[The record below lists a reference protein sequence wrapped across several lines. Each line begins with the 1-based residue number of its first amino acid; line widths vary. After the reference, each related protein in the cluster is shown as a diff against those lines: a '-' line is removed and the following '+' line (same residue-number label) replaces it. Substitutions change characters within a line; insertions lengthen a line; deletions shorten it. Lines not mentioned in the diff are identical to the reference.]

1 MLKGDSDKRRS
12 CLVQAENSQCFNTC
26 FTATGPVNASVAKSI
41 IETTWVKRQEIGLN
55 NKMCT
60 LPDVLRAK
68 KIRLMCTQMM
78 PKQISNVGCFHIMK
92 SFSGSFS
99 LQQVFFP
106 SMYHQD
112 DRSVELVKLA
122 TALGDLTGIVSVR
135 L

>member
-1 MLKGDSDKRRS
+1 MNFGIADAKRRLRQAS
-12 CLVQAENSQCFNTC
+12 IMPGTSRELAVVQYLF
-26 FTATGPVNASVAKSI
+26 
-41 IETTWVKRQEIGLN
+41 IGLN

-60 LPDVLRAK
+60 WPDVLRAK

-78 PKQISNVGCFHIMK
+78 PKRISNVGCFHIMK